1 MKNTQTV
8 TDINEWKINKIKQL
22 EKAFHEKDILFG
34 KAVISM
40 NEFDIW

>member
-8 TDINEWKINKIKQL
+8 TDISELKINKIKQL

-34 KAVISM
+34 KAIILI
-40 NEFDIW
+40 NEFGIW

>member
-1 MKNTQTV
+1 MRNTQTV
-8 TDINEWKINKIKQL
+8 TDINEWKTSKRKQL

-40 NEFDIW
+40 NEFGIG